1 LKSVQSAPYPKAS
14 LLSVKRLTMTKT
26 LSLPG
31 LPAVPAAARSL
42 IRPML
47 FAAIGLLFVPFPQ
60 ERKEKPPEN
69 KEAPVKITQLPT
81 TKAIDKQTPKV
92 KLAQPNKPALPKI
105 NRPNANPNPIVVQ
118 KPQEAPEP
126 TTPPVQKGEVA
137 AKPGAATSADFPHY
151 QPSTPD
157 CFGKGLGENCRV
169 ATASLANV
177 AAFYLS
183 APKAKG
189 FTVAP
194 DEDGAD
200 KKVFTVTTPD
210 KKTLFLHLFKDE
222 PTTVILLSEAK
233 VSDLA
238 ALKGS
243 VNIPADYYNLL
254 NDLTQQAD
262 RADNPETNARPEQFA
277 QPQMFYSVVSEAELQ
292 TGVIPELRPGID
304 GSPTLALG
312 QAPDVFFQTLMT
324 SGLSGTFEVK
334 PQGQYGGGNL
344 YQLKKDSTTF
354 YMSLV
359 PVKGQTGTIVVT
371 WLKSP
376 V

>member
-1 LKSVQSAPYPKAS
+1 MS
-14 LLSVKRLTMTKT
+14 KT
-26 LSLPG
+26 LSLPRF
-31 LPAVPAAARSL
+31 PAVPTAARSL
-42 IRPML
+42 VRPML
-47 FAAIGLLFVPFPQ
+47 FTAIGLHALLLFMPFPE
-60 ERKEKPPEN
+60 ERKEKPPES

-105 NRPNANPNPIVVQ
+105 NRPNANPNLVVLQ
-118 KPQEAPEP
+118 KPQEAPTP
-126 TTPPVQKGEVA
+126 MTPPVQQGEVA
-137 AKPGAATSADFPHY
+137 AKPGTTTSADFPHY

-189 FTVAP
+189 FTVTP
-194 DEDGAD
+194 DEDSAA
-200 KKVFTVTTPD
+200 KKVFTVATPD
-210 KKTLFLHLFKDE
+210 QKTLFLHLFKDE
-222 PTTVILLSEAK
+222 PTTVILLSESK
-233 VSDLA
+233 ISDLS

-254 NDLTQQAD
+254 TDLTQQVD
-262 RADNPETNARPEQFA
+262 RSDNPQTNAQPQNFE
-277 QPQMFYSVVSEAELQ
+277 QPQMFYNVVSEAELQ
-292 TGVIPELRPGID
+292 TGTIPELRPSID

-312 QAPDVFFQTLMT
+312 QAPEMFFQTMMA

-334 PQGQYGGGNL
+334 PKGKYGGGNL
-344 YQLKKDSTTF
+344 YELKKDSTTF
-354 YMSLV
+354 YMNLV
-359 PVKGQTGTIVVT
+359 PVKGQTGTIIVT
-371 WLKSP
+371 WLKAP